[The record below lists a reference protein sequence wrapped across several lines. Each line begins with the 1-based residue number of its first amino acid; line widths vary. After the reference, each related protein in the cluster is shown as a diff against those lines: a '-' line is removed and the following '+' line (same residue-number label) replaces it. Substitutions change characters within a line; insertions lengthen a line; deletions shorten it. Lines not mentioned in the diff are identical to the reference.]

1 MSLWLLLKLIFLF
14 LYVGLS
20 ALITFLIYRE
30 ETPFYTPIYVKKKS
44 EKEGEK
50 ETTVNLH
57 DEFDVYTKRDE
68 PLNVIKLF
76 IGMLTIFWP
85 KFIIAVILS
94 YGFSVNIYNRSKK
107 KNFKLSKEDIDSNV
121 NGAKFWTKLFVK
133 VCGGFVD
140 FKRLPEEKVLPVCK
154 KYFGKC

>member
-76 IGMLTIFWP
+76 IGMLTTLIP
-85 KFIIAVILS
+85 MSMGLNSGQNYLLKYAGGLS
-94 YGFSVNIYNRSKK
+94 TLSVYQKK
-107 KNFKLSKEDIDSNV
+107 KFYLYTKNILAPTIKLIMMGNLV
-121 NGAKFWTKLFVK
+121 VI
-133 VCGGFVD
+133 
-140 FKRLPEEKVLPVCK
+140 
-154 KYFGKC
+154 